1 MTVLIASMSET
12 VLKGVKEGVAWLGSK
27 SLLPEKGLVKMK
39 RKKKAIDPE
48 KGVDENFHAWEP
60 TTSSQR
66 PVQVGTHVAW
76 ARVDRSHIQREEI
89 QVEGIQK
96 SEGTMQENTLAIHL
110 AREITRVAKDA
121 SQESP
126 LRYTWLEWVQWLKLI
141 DKARRTLDTVVPGIG
156 TKRRPPLARLGELVG
171 GKRHEQ
177 YAVPLSIPTHGDGI
191 KHENGDR
198 ELRNLEEEEVWKW
211 TWLDDHG
218 PLFSSETETQWVLNE
233 LCMLLEEVIEKK
245 VIVANE

>member
-1 MTVLIASMSET
+1 MGET

-27 SLLPEKGLVKMK
+27 SLLPEKGLVKVK
-39 RKKKAIDPE
+39 HKKKAIDLE
-48 KGVDENFHAWEP
+48 KGLDGNFHSHAWRS
-60 TTSSQR
+60 TMSSQR
-66 PVQVGTHVAW
+66 PVQAGTHN
-76 ARVDRSHIQREEI
+76 RSHIQREGI
-89 QVEGIQK
+89 QVEGVQK
-96 SEGTMQENTLAIHL
+96 SEGTMQENILAIHL

-121 SQESP
+121 SQVPP

-141 DKARRTLDTVVPGIG
+141 DKVRRILDTVVPGIG
-156 TKRRPPLARLGELVG
+156 TIRRPPLARFNELVG

-177 YAVPLSIPTHGDGI
+177 YAMPLGDGI
-191 KHENGDR
+191 ERENGDR
-198 ELRNLEEEEVWKW
+198 EPRNLEEEEVWKW

-245 VIVANE
+245 VTVSSG

>member
-1 MTVLIASMSET
+1 MGET

-27 SLLPEKGLVKMK
+27 SLLPEKGLVKMEH
-39 RKKKAIDPE
+39 KKKAIDLE
-48 KGVDENFHAWEP
+48 KGLDGNFHDWRS
-60 TTSSQR
+60 TMSSPR
-66 PVQVGTHVAW
+66 PVRAGTHN
-76 ARVDRSHIQREEI
+76 RSRGI
-89 QVEGIQK
+89 QVEGVQK

-121 SQESP
+121 SQIPP

-141 DKARRTLDTVVPGIG
+141 DKARRTLDTVVTGIG
-156 TKRRPPLARLGELVG
+156 TKKRPPLARSSELVG

-177 YAVPLSIPTHGDGI
+177 YAMPLSLHNHGDGI
-191 KHENGDR
+191 ERENGDR
-198 ELRNLEEEEVWKW
+198 EPRNLEEEEVWKW

-245 VIVANE
+245 ATMSS